1 MFIYLYLNKLASLQV
16 MGKFLHH
23 INKQMGIGESRIKLD
38 LLATTVVLSPDYINK
53 LETCIFDLN
62 ILGKELLQLSPN
74 LVFLSS
80 LTIVITF
87 NCYVIIITF
96 IR

>member
-1 MFIYLYLNKLASLQV
+1 
-16 MGKFLHH
+16 MGKFLHL

-62 ILGKELLQLSPN
+62 ILGKELLQLYPN
-74 LVFLSS
+74 LVFLSI

-87 NCYVIIITF
+87 NCHVIIITL
-96 IR
+96 